1 MQQSL
6 DHQPDFTPR
15 DWERAWTTALSRL
28 NESQRE
34 MLAATSLLPT
44 PAEFANVAGEG
55 PAQWKAEG
63 GNPTLQAVW
72 ALALRELHP
81 AELPTLTLDEEQ
93 AWNEPRVIAA
103 NVVLTGPVRW
113 RAPLVFL
120 GSVQS
125 TRPLYD
131 CGPDSSVT
139 IVGRVTA
146 PGLVTSGDMQLL
158 GDVDIPLIEGQGND
172 NMLIVLGDV
181 SARVIHEADH
191 ACCWAGSVVA
201 QSHASLGDLPKEQRR
216 KLEEAIL
223 PEFLAESRPRLAP
236 AMEALASGQDVFRVR
251 PE

>member
-1 MQQSL
+1 MQEWL
-6 DHQPDFTPR
+6 DHRPDFKPQ
-15 DWERAWTTALSRL
+15 DWEHAWARALARL

-34 MLAATSLLPT
+34 VLAATSLLPD
-44 PAEFANVAGEG
+44 PAGFAKVASQG

-81 AELPTLTLDEEQ
+81 AELPTLTLDEQ

-113 RAPLVFL
+113 RVPLVFL
-120 GSVQS
+120 GSVLS
-125 TRPLYD
+125 TLPLYD

-146 PGLVTSGDMQLL
+146 PGLITSGDMQLL

-181 SARVIHEADH
+181 SARVIQEADH
-191 ACCWAGSVVA
+191 ACCWAGNVVA
-201 QSHASLGDLPKEQRR
+201 RTHASLGDLPKEQRQ
-216 KLEEAIL
+216 KLEDAIL

-236 AMEALASGQDVFRVR
+236 AMEALAAGQDVFRGR